1 MISVDRSACLL
12 GDEPMPSYLDAI
24 DLLRSQLLNGTN

>member
-24 DLLRSQLLNGTN
+24 PFVVPTLVLR